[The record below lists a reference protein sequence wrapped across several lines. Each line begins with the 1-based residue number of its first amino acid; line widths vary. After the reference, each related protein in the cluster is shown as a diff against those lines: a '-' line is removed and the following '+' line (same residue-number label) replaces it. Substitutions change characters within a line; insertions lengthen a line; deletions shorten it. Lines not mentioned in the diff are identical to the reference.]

1 MATKDEI
8 FAFAAQEAERQGVP
22 LSLVQGVI
30 EAESGGRFDARGPK
44 TRSGET
50 AFGPMQLMAGTAKD
64 LGVNRMDWADNIRG
78 GVKYLGQ
85 LSQRF
90 NSPELVL
97 AAYNAGPGNVER
109 YGGVPPFKETQN
121 YVKKVQNF
129 MSKSTEDDD
138 FVPFEQAPQTRS
150 LQARQPRDVAIDVSF
165 PQGMGDQQTT
175 RSMQPAQP
183 EDDDFVPFTAAAPAP
198 ASTARQTPNVTNI
211 VDAVRAQ
218 ANQPPNQFLQDVRS
232 SFNPMDVLRGQT
244 TTGQLARG
252 TGNLIAS
259 GIQSGLS
266 RLGFSDEYLGIDRTK
281 QPAPAAPT
289 QSISDILS
297 GVAKTATER
306 PGLLVG
312 GMATGL
318 LDPLNLALPGGIQKS
333 LAAATPRAV
342 AQAAPRTVA
351 AAQNVGTAA
360 LSGGITSGAAQLAN
374 TGTINP
380 AQLGNEMAAGAVMAA
395 PVAGVGAITTPR
407 QPAQLT
413 QSQQVAQQAI
423 QQGATLPPTQVNPTM
438 LNRLLEGFSGKQ
450 QTSQVASIK
459 NQEVINTQARKSLG
473 LAPDTP
479 ITPQVLQD
487 YRNVKGQAYDAL
499 RSNPAYY
506 TDKTFINNIDTR
518 VKDLQKLASTTDVAR
533 ELNVLN
539 GLKQLRFD
547 GDGLVE
553 QMKRLKFDGEANA
566 ISMDPANKSLG
577 QAQKFAARQLEDLA
591 ERNLTK
597 FNQPDVMSNF
607 KQARQDIAKSYTIE
621 KSLNAATG
629 DVSGSKLGQR
639 AAAGKIVPSELQAL
653 SNAAAAFPSA
663 FQNVARIG
671 SVPGI
676 SPLDVGAAGIAAA
689 SASNP
694 ALLATVAGRPLARSA
709 ITSAPFQNRMLPNTT
724 PRVPGLLNRMTTDPL
739 ANYGI
744 GMLPQYGVQ

>member
-30 EAESGGRFDARGPK
+30 EAESGGKFDARGPK

-90 NSPELVL
+90 SSPELVL

-129 MSKSTEDDD
+129 MSKTTDDD
-138 FVPFEQAPQTRS
+138 FVPFEQAPQQTT
-150 LQARQPRDVAIDVSF
+150 
-165 PQGMGDQQTT
+165 QQT
-175 RSMQPAQP
+175 RQAPAQQAAG
-183 EDDDFVPFTAAAPAP
+183 DADDFVPFSAASAPTP
-198 ASTARQTPNVTNI
+198 TTRQTPNVTNI
-211 VDAVRAQ
+211 VDSVRAQ
-218 ANQPPNQFLQDVRS
+218 ANQPPSQFLQDVRA
-232 SFNPMDVLRGQT
+232 SFNPLDVFRGKT
-244 TTGQLARG
+244 TTGQLAMG
-252 TGNLIAS
+252 AGNLINT
-259 GIQSGLS
+259 GIQNV
-266 RLGFSDEYLGIDRTK
+266 LGSLGVSDEYMGRTRTP
-281 QPAPAAPT
+281 PAPAAPT
-289 QSISDILS
+289 QSISDIIS
-297 GVAKTATER
+297 GVARTAQER

-312 GMATGL
+312 SLGTALT
-318 LDPLNLALPGGIQKS
+318 DPLNLALPGGIQRS
-333 LAAATPRAV
+333 LATATPRAV

-351 AAQNVGTAA
+351 AAQNLGTAA
-360 LSGGITSGAAQLAN
+360 GAGAVSSTAAQLAE
-374 TGTINP
+374 TGTVNP
-380 AQLGNEMAAGAVMAA
+380 AQLSNEILAGTLMSAPFAA
-395 PVAGVGAITTPR
+395 VGAATTPR
-407 QPAQLT
+407 QVAPLT

-423 QQGATLPPTQVNPTM
+423 AQGATLPPTQVNPTI

-499 RSNPAYY
+499 RANPAYY
-506 TDKTFINNIDTR
+506 TDRTFIGDVNKRIT
-518 VKDLQKLASTTDVAR
+518 DLQKLANTTDVSA

-539 GLKQLRFD
+539 GLKQLSFN

-553 QMKRLKFDGEANA
+553 QIKRLRGDAETNLSSGDARN
-566 ISMDPANKSLG
+566 ISLG
-577 QAQKFAARQLEDLA
+577 RAQKFASQQLEDLA
-591 ERNLTK
+591 ERNLQK
-597 FNQPDVMSNF
+597 FDQPDVMKNF

-629 DVSGSKLGQR
+629 DVSGAKLGQR
-639 AAAGKIVPSELQAL
+639 AAAGKIVPAELQAV

-663 FQNVARIG
+663 FQNVARVG

-694 ALLATVAGRPLARSA
+694 ALLATVAGRPLVRSA

-724 PRVPGLLNRMTTDPL
+724 PRVPGLLNRITTDPL